1 MICLRLSIDFVCFIS
16 GSIAA
21 REHMKWQNAVEL
33 PNNPYSA
40 EALQRR
46 LSQTQSQF
54 YNIDGLTGI
63 KNIEIVDETA
73 IKIRQSNRPS
83 DVKSMKVLLGPIK
96 HNSER

>member
-1 MICLRLSIDFVCFIS
+1 MIFSCCIT
-16 GSIAA
+16 GSIAE

-54 YNIDGLTGI
+54 INIDGLTSI
-63 KNIEIVDETA
+63 KNIETVDETA
-73 IKIRQSNRPS
+73 IKINQSYKPIG
-83 DVKSMKVLLGPIK
+83 VKSMKVVLEPIK
-96 HNSER
+96 LNSER